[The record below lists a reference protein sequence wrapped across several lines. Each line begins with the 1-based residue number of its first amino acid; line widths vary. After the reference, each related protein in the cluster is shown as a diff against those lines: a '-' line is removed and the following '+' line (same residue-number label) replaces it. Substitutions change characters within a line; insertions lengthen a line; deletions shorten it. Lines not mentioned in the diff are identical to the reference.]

1 MAIGEDKGVKLLRKV
16 LELDPI
22 EFLGICK
29 ILGVKTV
36 VEEVTFDSS
45 ESTAEGG
52 LVNGKVE
59 LTPRPFKD
67 IWVDVCDAVNRLNRV
82 QKRNLNR
89 LLKAATKKEK

>member
-1 MAIGEDKGVKLLRKV
+1 M
-16 LELDPI
+16 
-22 EFLGICK
+22 GICK

-36 VEEVTFDSS
+36 VEGVTFDSS

-52 LVNGKVE
+52 PANGKVE

-67 IWVDVCDAVNRLNRV
+67 IWADVCDAIDKLNRV